1 MYRIAFIGPESTAK
15 SSLCSQLALHY
26 KTEWVPEFSREYI
39 SKLNRPYTFDDV
51 LHCIKMQLEE
61 EKKVIQRN
69 SKLIFTDNEVI
80 NGMVWLLDKYN
91 AYPEWVESTINEAP
105 YDLYLLTYPDI
116 DFIADEVRE
125 NETRR
130 MYFYEWYKR
139 ELEKR
144 NFNYRII
151 TGSGEERF
159 RNTLKFV
166 EDFLND
172 VK

>member
-26 KTEWVPEFSREYI
+26 DTEWVPEFSREYI

-91 AYPEWVESTINEAP
+91 VYPEWVETTINEGP